1 MLRYDCAFLLGVL
14 QGPKVPPEAMDVL
27 LEYLKDDKIL
37 IFENKKTVVGGT
49 GQETTVGKANVQE
62 VGKGDGRVMAL
73 QALTEIGAARVNERR
88 DIVEQLRILANDQAT
103 NADLR
108 EACKKLLQSLK

>member
-1 MLRYDCAFLLGVL
+1 
-14 QGPKVPPEAMDVL
+14 MDVL

-37 IFENKKTVVGGT
+37 IFDNKKTVVGGT

-62 VGKGDGRVMAL
+62 IGKGDGRVMAV
-73 QALTEIGAARVNERR
+73 QALTDIGAARVNERR
-88 DIVEQLRILANDQAT
+88 DIVQQLQMLANDQAI

-108 EACKKLLQSLK
+108 ADCKKLLQTLK